1 MVSKLCVHRGKDLSL
16 QSLLGSYLDNG
27 NDFKDA
33 DPVSI
38 SGETTLNTSD
48 EGVSTN
54 GQTRAQSPVD
64 SGVDVKGASGTVSS
78 GVDDVIELE

>member
-16 QSLLGSYLDNG
+16 LSLLGFYLDNG

-48 EGVSTN
+48 EGVSAN
-54 GQTRAQSPVD
+54 GRTQAQSPVD
-64 SGVDVKGASGTVSS
+64 SGVVVKGEGLKVSS
-78 GVDDVIELE
+78 EDSVIQLE